1 MTLQTADPGDRST
14 TPSLPGAP
22 GDRPGS
28 LLRQSI
34 SSSAPICRSITWVGT
49 RSHTI
54 PSTRPHS
61 PIPYSPS
68 STPGSSTPWKPTWPS
83 PARSYSGARRAQHG
97 HMSVWIGERCV
108 ITGDV
113 LHHPIQCRHSECT
126 ARGDADPDVARATR
140 RALLA
145 AAATTNALM
154 LGTHFT
160 GTAAGRIL
168 STDQGYHFAPQPHD

>member
-1 MTLQTADPGDRST
+1 
-14 TPSLPGAP
+14 
-22 GDRPGS
+22 
-28 LLRQSI
+28 
-34 SSSAPICRSITWVGT
+34 
-49 RSHTI
+49 
-54 PSTRPHS
+54 
-61 PIPYSPS
+61 
-68 STPGSSTPWKPTWPS
+68 
-83 PARSYSGARRAQHG
+83 
-97 HMSVWIGERCV
+97 MSVWIGERCV

-113 LHHPIQCRHSECT
+113 LHHPIQCRHSEWT
-126 ARGDADPDVARATR
+126 ARRDADPDAARATR